1 MKNCIV
7 QAAEIVDRMRHFG
20 SNVALVSPAGEV
32 IRYAALA
39 EQVQRV
45 AARLSELLEPGSPVT
60 CVIDRPSVPWII
72 TLYTLIWRRYQV
84 RLLSAQTPL
93 TLLQDKIIANH
104 PLPKVPT
111 IELSALFTT
120 PSTSRLIEEK
130 EQQNQKTSALTLIR
144 TSGSSGEP
152 KDVALSFANHWFN
165 ALGSHQNL
173 PFGEGDRWLLSLP
186 LYHVSGLSLLFR
198 ALVAG
203 GTLVLAD
210 SWRLLPKLSV
220 DYVSF
225 VPLQLVRLLQSAEGI
240 QALQRLKAVLLG
252 GAIAPQAVLE
262 KAFHLGIPVRT
273 TYGLTETASQVTTL
287 PATRD
292 FPKWLSAGKLLPYRR
307 LRIIDGEICVAGKV
321 LTSGYWTSRGLEP
334 LPLRDGFF
342 PTGDIGEL
350 DSDGFLFV
358 RGRRDTM
365 FQSGGV
371 KIFPEEIEKAL
382 FRIPGITGAW
392 VVPVAHPEYGHR
404 PIAFVEWEKTMVSS
418 PSESALREQLRE
430 WLDRYKIPDRILLL
444 PAEFR
449 GKMKVPRKAL
459 QAYAEQWVKQEGGRL
474 PKT

>member
-1 MKNCIV
+1 MEDCIV
-7 QAAEIVDRMRHFG
+7 QPAEIVDRIRRFG
-20 SNVALVSPAGEV
+20 SSIALVSPAGEV
-32 IRYAALA
+32 IRYATLA
-39 EQVQRV
+39 EQVQQV
-45 AARLSELLEPGSPVT
+45 AARLSELLGATSQVT
-60 CVIDRPSVPWII
+60 CVIERPSIPWIV
-72 TLYTLIWRRYQV
+72 TLYALMWRCYQV
-84 RLLSAQTPL
+84 RLLSTQTPL
-93 TLLQDKIIANH
+93 MLLQSKTIADR
-104 PLPKVPT
+104 PLSRTST
-111 IELSALFTT
+111 IELSALFTSR
-120 PSTSRLIEEK
+120 STARLIGQERRQHQE
-130 EQQNQKTSALTLIR
+130 TPALTLIR

-152 KDVALSFANHWFN
+152 KDVVLSFANHWFN

-225 VPLQLVRLLQSAEGI
+225 VPLQLARLLQSTEGI

-252 GAIAPQAVLE
+252 GAAASQAVLE

-292 FPKWLSAGKLLPYRR
+292 FPKWLSAGKLLPYRQ
-307 LRIIDGEICVAGKV
+307 LRIINGEICVAGEV
-321 LTSGYWTSRGLEP
+321 LASGYWTSTGLEP
-334 LPLRDGFF
+334 LPLREGFF

-404 PIAFVEWEKTMVSS
+404 PIAFVEWERTMVST

-430 WLDRYKIPDRILLL
+430 WLDRYKIPDRILPL

-459 QAYAEQWVKQEGGRL
+459 QAYVERWVKQEGGKL